1 MSSNL
6 ALSNSSTDELIN
18 QTRRNRYFAQ
28 MARVN
33 LSDRMARKMD
43 SIKKIKGIHRYGESD
58 DFTQKLA

>member
-6 ALSNSSTDELIN
+6 TLSNPSTDELIN

-33 LSDRMARKMD
+33 LSDRMARKID
-43 SIKKIKGIHRYGESD
+43 SIKKIKGIHRYVESEN
-58 DFTQKLA
+58 FTQKLA